1 MKTILTRVLFAATA
15 MLVCLPAMGHTLR
28 VSVLDHDDGE
38 PIAGASVRL
47 MRGEAKLT
55 SISDTDGV
63 AVFTKVSGSYELKVD
78 FVGMKGY
85 KQTVN
90 ILNDTEMV
98 VKLEG
103 QHELDEIVVTA
114 TEVKGATSA
123 SRIGAEAMRH
133 LQPSSISDVLELLP
147 GGVSTDPKMGEANV
161 VHLRQAQTAATTQ
174 DPDYSTDAL
183 GTSFVIDGV
192 PVNTNA
198 DMQRIGS
205 SQSGDNSERST
216 VGKGVDM
223 RSISTDDIEAI
234 EVIRGIPSVE
244 YGEITSG
251 VVNIKRKDGVRNLE
265 ARFKADMQSRLFYV
279 GKGFRMPADGWTVN
293 VSADYL
299 DSKVDPRNSR
309 ENYKRVTGSLRSL
322 LKRPV
327 GAFELAWNSSLSYSG
342 TFERDRNDPD
352 LTINN
357 TVDFYESNNN
367 TFSFNNTLV
376 FTPDKQRRLP
386 TFTVTQGFSYSSNN
400 LHREKTVASSRIY
413 PLPVSME
420 EGAHYV
426 GYLPMLYLANLDVE
440 GRPVTA
446 FARFAAQ
453 YRAKTGLFS
462 HRLKGGLEWNFS
474 KNYGNGQVYDLAR
487 PISAESTSRPR
498 PFKDIPAENQLSAY
512 FEDMIM
518 AEVDEHQF
526 ELMLGLRETQLSNL
540 DGAYYLSWR
549 PYVDPR
555 ANLSWRLPSIML
567 VGKPLKFELAGGI
580 GQHTKMPVAA
590 YLFPDPIYRDF
601 SQLNY
606 YHNEER
612 YRTMNVM
619 TYVVDP
625 TNYDL
630 RAARNL
636 KWEARLGV
644 DYRGNNLS
652 VTYFRENMTDGFRQS
667 GFVRRYVYNAYDASG
682 FDPYAADRAPTIDEL
697 PYVEEVRQRAETQT
711 TNGSRTL
718 KHGIEYTIR
727 TRRFPVVNTAITIN
741 GAWLRTTL
749 DNSQPLWYKPSVI
762 VGGKELQYVGL
773 YDDTDG
779 SRYES
784 FNTNIMFDTYVPEL
798 KLNFSIAMQNV
809 WFTSSQRHRLSGIPT
824 HYLDPDGVLH
834 KFDAAAAADD
844 PQLQNLIR
852 NYASAAFDLHR
863 IPFAS
868 NINFKATKKLMHDR
882 IDIAL
887 YVNRLLSIQ
896 SEYQRYGQTIRRHA
910 SPYFG
915 MEINFKL

>member
-1 MKTILTRVLFAATA
+1 MRVILTRLIITVAAVLS
-15 MLVCLPAMGHTLR
+15 CLSAMGHTLR
-28 VSVLDHDDGE
+28 VTVLDGAEDE
-38 PIAGASVRL
+38 PIVGASARL
-47 MRGEAKLT
+47 IRGEAKLA
-55 SISDTDGV
+55 SVSDADGV
-63 AVFTKVSGSYELKVD
+63 AIFTKVGGTYELVVE
-78 FVGMKGY
+78 FVGMSGY
-85 KQTVN
+85 KQKVT
-90 ILNDTEMV
+90 ISKDAEIV
-98 VKLEG
+98 VKLADG
-103 QHELDEIVVTA
+103 KALNEIVVTA
-114 TEVKGATSA
+114 TESKGATS
-123 SRIGAEAMRH
+123 SSKIGTEAMRH

-147 GGVSTDPKMGEANV
+147 GGVSTDPKMGEANI
-161 VHLRQAQTAATTQ
+161 VHLRQAKPVSSSE

-198 DMQRIGS
+198 DMQRVTP
-205 SQSGDNSERST
+205 SQSGDNADRST

-223 RSISTDDIEAI
+223 RSISTDDIESI

-251 VVNIKRKDGVRNLE
+251 VVNIKRKEGVRNLE

-279 GKGFRMPADGWTVN
+279 GKGFKMPADGWTVN

-299 DSKVDPRNSR
+299 DSKVDPRNTR

-327 GAFELAWNSSLSYSG
+327 GTFELSWNSSLNYSG

-357 TVDFYESNNN
+357 TVDYYESNNN

-376 FTPDKQRRLP
+376 FTPDKSRWLP
-386 TFTVTQGFSYSSNN
+386 TFTFTQGFSYAVSDI
-400 LHREKTVASSRIY
+400 HREKTVASSRIY
-413 PLPVSME
+413 PLPVSMD
-420 EGAHYV
+420 EGPHYV

-440 GRPVTA
+440 GRPMTA

-453 YRAKTGLFS
+453 YRANTGILG
-462 HRLKGGLEWNFS
+462 HRLKGGVEWNFS
-474 KNYGNGQVYDLAR
+474 KNYGNGQVYDIAR
-487 PISAESTSRPR
+487 PISAEMTSRPR

-512 FEDMIM
+512 VEDMM
-518 AEVDEHQF
+518 TMKLGEHQL
-526 ELMLGLRETQLSNL
+526 ELMAGLRETQLMNL
-540 DGAYYLSWR
+540 SSDYYLSWR
-549 PYVDPR
+549 PYIDPR
-555 ANLSWRLPSIML
+555 VNFSWRLQ
-567 VGKPLKFELAGGI
+567 PLMVASQPMRFEFASGI
-580 GQHTKMPVAA
+580 GLHTKMPVAA

-636 KWEARLGV
+636 KWEARIGA
-644 DYRGNNLS
+644 DYRGNSLS

-667 GFVRRYVYNAYDASG
+667 GFVERYVYNAYDASG
-682 FDPYAADRAPTIDEL
+682 FDPYAVDRAPTVEEL

-718 KHGIEYTIR
+718 KQGVEYTFK
-727 TRRFPVVNTAITIN
+727 TRRFPKLNTVITIN
-741 GAWLRTTL
+741 GAWLRTVL
-749 DNSQPLWYKPSVI
+749 DNSQALWYKPTV
-762 VGGKELQYVGL
+762 VVDGKELQYVGL

-779 SRYES
+779 STYES

-809 WFTSSQRHRLSGIPT
+809 WYTSSQRHFLTGVPIY
-824 HYLDPDGVLH
+824 YLDPDGVIH
-834 KFDAAAAADD
+834 KFTEESASD
-844 PQLQNLIR
+844 PQLSNLIR
-852 NYASAAFDLHR
+852 HYASAAFDENR
-863 IPFAS
+863 VPFAS
-868 NINFKATKKLMHDR
+868 NINFKATKKLFNDR
-882 IDIAL
+882 IDVAL
-887 YVNRLLSIQ
+887 YVNRILSITP
-896 SEYQRYGQTIRRHA
+896 EYQRYGQTIRRHL

-915 MEINFKL
+915 MEINFKI